1 MPFLTQPLEADPI
14 MLLLLISLLGK
25 DMQLGREFLMNYLS
39 SITM

>member
-1 MPFLTQPLEADPI
+1 MPLLTQPLEADPI
-14 MLLLLISLLGK
+14 MLLLLISLLAK